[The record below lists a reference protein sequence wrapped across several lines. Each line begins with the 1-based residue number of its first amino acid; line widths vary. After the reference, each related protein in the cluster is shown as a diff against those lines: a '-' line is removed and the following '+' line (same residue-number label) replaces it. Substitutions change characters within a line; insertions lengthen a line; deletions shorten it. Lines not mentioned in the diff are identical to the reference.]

1 MSRSAQT
8 LAGLAWLFFVPTL
21 VYADPAPRLGILRS
35 RQTQAALEQSAWGR
49 GLIERE
55 VQAWERLA
63 TRADVPYRIVGDYEI
78 THEPQ
83 HYDALILPY
92 PAFSDAA
99 MNERLLGLVE
109 NARRVLLIGG
119 DLENGRGFLQR
130 LSVVCELPRPAR
142 FEDGKGRFMV
152 LAGRSELALDVR
164 PAFRFELQA
173 GAPMYHVDSK
183 GGQAFYASWGLDP
196 VRAGTRYEQWSAV
209 VHTRCGATELTWL
222 GFPLSALVDNPGYR
236 AENAALG
243 ANLIRALAGMPRIGK
258 VAWPGDQDVAFVVT
272 ADVEADFDRAAE
284 LARILRLERVTGSL
298 FLLGE
303 EAKAH
308 PEVVRALAAVGEV
321 GSHSMGHGHL
331 TQMSA
336 AEEEADIRASR
347 AALEALGVKPV
358 LGFRPPF
365 EEYDRDTL
373 DQLAANGFKLVYGLN
388 DYRYSYPHKVETK
401 HGGIYQIPRIVRDDY
416 NIFREKGRGDP
427 LEDYVPA
434 FSADLAKIER
444 LSGIFPLSVHT
455 NYLLRPDQIAA
466 LELVIRDARTRSTW
480 FTTFGR
486 IVSWVETRE
495 LVRVW
500 RTGRTWHIRNDSGM
514 DLNGFPL
521 AAYGLEPG
529 QGDEKSQKFLVVPR
543 RGGGHILALHLAPQE
558 TITLQEPT
566 PP

>member
-1 MSRSAQT
+1 MSRAVQVT
-8 LAGLAWLFFVPTL
+8 GLVWLVL
-21 VYADPAPRLGILRS
+21 LPAMLQAEPEPRVGIVRS
-35 RQTQAALEQSAWGR
+35 RQTQAVLEGSAWGK

-63 TRADVPYRIVGDYEI
+63 TRADVPYRIVGDYEV
-78 THEPQ
+78 THEPR
-83 HYDALILPY
+83 HYDALILPF
-92 PAFSDAA
+92 PAFSDGV
-99 MNERLLGLVE
+99 MNERVLGLVE

-119 DLENGRGFLQR
+119 DPEHGGGFLQR
-130 LSVVCELPRPAR
+130 LGVACELPRPAR
-142 FEDGKGRFMV
+142 FEDQKGRFMV
-152 LAGRSELALDVR
+152 LAGRGDLALDVR
-164 PAFRFELQA
+164 PAFRFELRA

-196 VRAGTRYEQWSAV
+196 LREGTRYEQWSSV
-209 VHTRCGATELTWL
+209 VRTRCGATELIWL
-222 GFPLSALVDNPGYR
+222 GFPLSALVDSPESR
-236 AENAALG
+236 AENAAFG
-243 ANLIRALAGMPRIGK
+243 MNLIRALAGLPRIGK

-284 LARILRLERVTGSL
+284 LARILRRERVTGSL

-308 PEVVRALAAVGEV
+308 PQVVSALAAVGEV

-336 AEEEADIRASR
+336 AEEAADIQASR
-347 AALEALGVKPV
+347 AALEALGVRPV

-365 EEYDRDTL
+365 EEYDHETL

-388 DYRYSYPHKVETK
+388 DYRCSYPHKVDTE
-401 HGGIYQIPRIVRDDY
+401 HGAIYQIPRVVRDDY
-416 NIFREKGRGDP
+416 NIYREKGRGDP
-427 LEDYVPA
+427 LLDYVPA

-455 NYLLRPDQIAA
+455 NYLLKPGQIAA
-466 LELVIRDARTRSTW
+466 LELVIQAARARSTW

-521 AAYGLEPG
+521 AAYDLEPDRS
-529 QGDEKSQKFLVVPR
+529 DEMSQKFLVIPR

-566 PP
+566 PR